1 MYTLNNSIRD
11 YAWGSKTLIAD
22 FLGHPPS
29 GAPEA
34 EMWIGAHPGA
44 PSEAILDRGH
54 IRLDKLIEADP
65 EGLLGPDSHAAFGS
79 TLPFLMK
86 VLAAES
92 PLSLQVHPTRE
103 QAAAGF
109 AAEEA
114 LGLPKEAQTRNYKDP
129 NHKPEMILAL
139 TDFEALCGFRPASET
154 KAIFDALVT
163 LFRETGAEIPEV
175 LQEATSTLAGA
186 DDPSAIRQTFTGL
199 IRGGDEVSCAV
210 DAVAALLGSTIP
222 EGPYTAALKTALDLS
237 EAYPR
242 DPGVLISLMLNR
254 VSLRP
259 GEAVYLPAGNI
270 HAYLHGLGIE
280 VMASSDNVLR
290 GGLTAKHIDVDELL
304 RTVDFTP
311 LPVPRLAAASPAEG
325 QRIWQ
330 PPFDEFQLQ
339 RIELEP
345 GAPNIDLPAGLPA
358 LVLVAS
364 GSGVLE
370 TSLQTLEL
378 GKGDSAFAGA
388 HESPVRLRAGSTEP
402 LVAFVATTGIQEAMP
417 HRRPAHPMTKAVTT
431 PQA

>member
-1 MYTLNNSIRD
+1 MYKLNNSIRD

-22 FLGHPPS
+22 FLGRPPS

-44 PSEAILDRGH
+44 PSEALLILDSSGQ
-54 IRLDKLIEADP
+54 ISLDKLIETDP
-65 EGLLGPDSHAAFGS
+65 EGILGPDIQATFGNA
-79 TLPFLMK
+79 LPFLMK

-92 PLSLQVHPTRE
+92 PLSLQVHPTWE
-103 QAAAGF
+103 QAATGF

-114 LGLPKEAQTRNYKDP
+114 LGVLKEAKTRNYKDP

-154 KAIFDALVT
+154 KAVFDALGT

-175 LQEATSTLAGA
+175 LQQASSTLAGA
-186 DDPSAIRQTFTGL
+186 DDPTAIRQTFTGL
-199 IRGGDEVSCAV
+199 IRGGEEVSCAV
-210 DAVAALLGSTIP
+210 HAVASLLGPTIP
-222 EGPYTAALKTALDLS
+222 EGPHTAALKTALELS
-237 EAYPR
+237 EAYPG

-254 VSLRP
+254 VFLRP
-259 GEAVYLPAGNI
+259 NEAVYLPAGNI

-290 GGLTAKHIDVDELL
+290 GGLTAKHIDVEELL

-311 LPVPRLAAASPAEG
+311 LPVPRLAATSPAEG
-325 QRIWQ
+325 HLIWQ
-330 PPFDEFQLQ
+330 PPFDEFQFQ

-345 GAPNIDLPAGLPA
+345 GTPGMELPAGLPV

-364 GSGVLE
+364 GSGLLD
-370 TSLQTLEL
+370 TRLQTLEL
-378 GKGDSAFAGA
+378 AKGDSAFAGA
-388 HESPVRLRAGSTEP
+388 KESPVTLRAGSTEP
-402 LVAFVATTGIQEAMP
+402 LVAFVATTGIQEAIP
-417 HRRPAHPMTKAVTT
+417 R
-431 PQA
+431 

>member
-1 MYTLNNSIRD
+1 
-11 YAWGSKTLIAD
+11 
-22 FLGHPPS
+22 
-29 GAPEA
+29 
-34 EMWIGAHPGA
+34 MWIGAHPGA
-44 PSEAILDRGH
+44 PSEATLDSGH
-54 IRLDKLIEADP
+54 IRLDTLIEADP
-65 EGLLGPDSHAAFGS
+65 EGILGPDSHAAFGS

-86 VLAAES
+86 VLAAEY

-114 LGLPKEAQTRNYKDP
+114 HGVPKEGQTRNYKDP
-129 NHKPEMILAL
+129 NHKPEMILAI
-139 TDFEALCGFRPASET
+139 TDFEALCGFRPAPET

-163 LFRETGAEIPEV
+163 FFREAGAEIPEV
-175 LQEATSTLAGA
+175 LQQAASTLAGA

-199 IRGGDEVSCAV
+199 IRGGNEVSHAV

-222 EGPYTAALKTALDLS
+222 EGPYTAALKTALELS
-237 EAYPR
+237 EAYPG

-290 GGLTAKHIDVDELL
+290 GGLTAKHIDVDELS

-311 LPVPRLAAASPAEG
+311 LPVPRLAATSPAEG
-325 QRIWQ
+325 HLIWQ

-345 GAPNIDLPAGLPA
+345 GTSSMELPAGLPV

-364 GSGVLE
+364 GSGVLD
-370 TSLQTLEL
+370 TGLQPLEL

-388 HESPVRLRAGSTEP
+388 NESPVTLRAGSTEP
-402 LVAFVATTGIQEAMP
+402 LVAFVATTRIQKAIP
-417 HRRPAHPMTKAVTT
+417 HRLPTHAMTKSATT

>member
-11 YAWGSKTLIAD
+11 YPWGSKTLIAD
-22 FLGHPPS
+22 FLGRPPS

-44 PSEAILDRGH
+44 PSEAFLDGGH
-54 IRLDKLIEADP
+54 LRLDKLIAADP
-65 EGLLGPDSHAAFGS
+65 EGILGPDSHAAFGS

-103 QAAAGF
+103 QAATGF

-114 LGLPKEAQTRNYKDP
+114 HGVPKEAQTRNYKDP

-163 LFRETGAEIPEV
+163 FFRETGAEIPEA
-175 LQEATSTLAGA
+175 LQQATSTFAGA

-199 IRGGDEVSCAV
+199 IRGGNEVSHAV
-210 DAVAALLGSTIP
+210 DATAALLGSMIA
-222 EGPYTAALKTALDLS
+222 EGPYTAALKTALELS
-237 EAYPR
+237 EAYPG

-311 LPVPRLAAASPAEG
+311 LPVPRLAATSPTEG
-325 QRIWQ
+325 HLIWQ
-330 PPFDEFQLQ
+330 PPFEEFQLQ
-339 RIELEP
+339 RIELDP
-345 GAPNIDLPAGLPA
+345 GTPGMELPTGLPV

-364 GSGVLE
+364 GSGVLA
-370 TSLQTLEL
+370 TRLQTLEL

-388 HESPVRLRAGSTEP
+388 NESPITLRAGTTEP
-402 LVAFVATTGIQEAMP
+402 LVAFVATTGIQEAIP
-417 HRRPAHPMTKAVTT
+417 QLTARPPFDQSVTR

>member
-11 YAWGSKTLIAD
+11 YAWGSKTLIAG
-22 FLGHPPS
+22 FLGRPPS

-44 PSEAILDRGH
+44 PSEALLDSGH
-54 IRLDKLIEADP
+54 RRLDKLIEADP
-65 EGLLGPDSHAAFGS
+65 EALLGPDSHAAFGS

-92 PLSLQVHPTRE
+92 ALSLQVHPTRE
-103 QAAAGF
+103 QAASGF
-109 AAEEA
+109 AAEDA
-114 LGLPKEAQTRNYKDP
+114 LGVPKDAQTRNYKDR

-139 TDFEALCGFRPASET
+139 TDFEALCGFRSATDT
-154 KAIFDALVT
+154 KAIFDTLVT
-163 LFRETGAEIPEV
+163 FFKETGAEIPKV
-175 LQEATSTLAGA
+175 LQQASSTLSGA
-186 DDPSAIRQTFTGL
+186 DEPSAIRQTFTGL

-222 EGPYTAALKTALDLS
+222 ESPYTAALKTALELS
-237 EAYPR
+237 EGYPG

-259 GEAVYLPAGNI
+259 NEAMYLPAGNI

-290 GGLTAKHIDVDELL
+290 GGLTAKHIDIEELL
-304 RTVDFTP
+304 RTVNFMP
-311 LPVPRLAAASPAEG
+311 LPVPRLAATSPAEG
-325 QRIWQ
+325 HLIWQ

-345 GAPNIDLPAGLPA
+345 GAPSMDLPAGLPV

-364 GSGVLE
+364 GSGLLD
-370 TSLQTLEL
+370 TRLQALEL
-378 GKGDSAFAGA
+378 EKGESAFAGA
-388 HESPVRLRAGSTEP
+388 NESPITLRAGSTEP
-402 LVAFVATTGIQEAMP
+402 LVAFIATTGIQEAVP
-417 HRRPAHPMTKAVTT
+417 IDGPRTL
-431 PQA
+431 

>member
-1 MYTLNNSIRD
+1 MYKLNNRIRD
-11 YAWGSKTLIAD
+11 YAWGSTTLIAD
-22 FLGHPPS
+22 YLGRTPS

-44 PSEAILDRGH
+44 PSVAVLDTGCEC
-54 IRLDKLIEADP
+54 LNELIGADP

-103 QAAAGF
+103 QAASGF
-109 AAEEA
+109 AAEDA
-114 LGLPKEAQTRNYKDP
+114 LGVPKDAQTRNYKDP

-154 KAIFDALVT
+154 KAVFDALVT
-163 LFRETGAEIPEV
+163 FFRETGAEIPEV
-175 LQEATSTLAGA
+175 LQQASSALASA
-186 DDPSAIRQTFTGL
+186 EDPTAIRQTFTGL
-199 IRGGDEVSCAV
+199 IRGGDEVSGAV
-210 DAVAALLGSTIP
+210 DAVAALLGSAIP
-222 EGPYTAALKTALDLS
+222 EGPHTAALKTALELS
-237 EAYPR
+237 EAYPG

-259 GEAVYLPAGNI
+259 NEAVYLPAGNI

-290 GGLTAKHIDVDELL
+290 GGLTAKHIDVEELL

-311 LPVPRLAAASPAEG
+311 LPVPRLAATSPAEG
-325 QRIWQ
+325 HLIWQ

-345 GAPNIDLPAGLPA
+345 RTPSMELPAGLPV

-364 GSGVLE
+364 GSGLLD
-370 TSLQTLEL
+370 TRLQTLEL
-378 GKGDSAFAGA
+378 GKGDSAFVGA
-388 HESPVRLRAGSTEP
+388 NENPITLRAGSTEP
-402 LVAFVATTGIQEAMP
+402 LVAFVATTGIQQAIP
-417 HRRPAHPMTKAVTT
+417 HSRPARPSTN
-431 PQA
+431 P

>member
-22 FLGHPPS
+22 FLGRPPS

-44 PSEAILDRGH
+44 PSEALQDSGH
-54 IRLDKLIEADP
+54 RRLDKLIEADP
-65 EGLLGPDSHAAFGS
+65 EALLGPDSHAAFGS

-103 QAAAGF
+103 QAATGF

-114 LGLPKEAQTRNYKDP
+114 LGVPKDAQTRNYKDR

-139 TDFEALCGFRPASET
+139 TDFEALCGFRPATDS
-154 KAIFDALVT
+154 KASFDALVT
-163 LFRETGAEIPEV
+163 FFRETGAEIPEV
-175 LQEATSTLAGA
+175 LQQASSTLSGA

-199 IRGGDEVSCAV
+199 IRGGDEVACAV

-222 EGPYTAALKTALDLS
+222 EGPYTAALKTALELS

-259 GEAVYLPAGNI
+259 GEAIYLPAGNI

-311 LPVPRLAAASPAEG
+311 LPVPRLAATSPAEG
-325 QRIWQ
+325 HLIWQ
-330 PPFDEFQLQ
+330 PPFDEFQLH

-345 GAPNIDLPAGLPA
+345 GTPNMDLPAGLPV

-364 GSGVLE
+364 GSGLLD
-370 TSLQTLEL
+370 TKLHTLEL

-388 HESPVRLRAGSTEP
+388 NESPITLRAGNTKP
-402 LVAFVATTGIQEAMP
+402 LVAFVATAGIQEAIP
-417 HRRPAHPMTKAVTT
+417 H
-431 PQA
+431 

>member
-11 YAWGSKTLIAD
+11 YAWGSKTLIAG
-22 FLGHPPS
+22 FLGRPPS
-29 GAPEA
+29 GAPGA

-44 PSEAILDRGH
+44 PSEALLDSGH
-54 IRLDKLIEADP
+54 RRLDKLIEADP
-65 EGLLGPDSHAAFGS
+65 EALLGPDSHAAFGS

-92 PLSLQVHPTRE
+92 ALSLQVHPTRE
-103 QAAAGF
+103 QAASGF
-109 AAEEA
+109 AAEDA
-114 LGLPKEAQTRNYKDP
+114 LGVPKDAQTRNYKDR

-139 TDFEALCGFRPASET
+139 TDFEALCGFRSATDT
-154 KAIFDALVT
+154 KAIFDTLVT
-163 LFRETGAEIPEV
+163 FFKETGAEIPKV
-175 LQEATSTLAGA
+175 LQQARSTLSGA
-186 DDPSAIRQTFTGL
+186 DEPSAIRQTFTGL

-222 EGPYTAALKTALDLS
+222 EGPYTAALKTALELS
-237 EAYPR
+237 EGYPG

-259 GEAVYLPAGNI
+259 NEAMYLPAGNI

-290 GGLTAKHIDVDELL
+290 GGLTAKHIDIEELL
-304 RTVDFTP
+304 RTVNFMP
-311 LPVPRLAAASPAEG
+311 LPVPRLAATSPAEG
-325 QRIWQ
+325 HLIWQ

-345 GAPNIDLPAGLPA
+345 GAPSMELPARVPV

-364 GSGVLE
+364 GSGLLD
-370 TSLQTLEL
+370 TRLQALEL
-378 GKGDSAFAGA
+378 EKGDSAFAGA
-388 HESPVRLRAGSTEP
+388 NESPITLRAGSTEP
-402 LVAFVATTGIQEAMP
+402 LVAFIATTGIQEAVP
-417 HRRPAHPMTKAVTT
+417 IDGPRTL
-431 PQA
+431 